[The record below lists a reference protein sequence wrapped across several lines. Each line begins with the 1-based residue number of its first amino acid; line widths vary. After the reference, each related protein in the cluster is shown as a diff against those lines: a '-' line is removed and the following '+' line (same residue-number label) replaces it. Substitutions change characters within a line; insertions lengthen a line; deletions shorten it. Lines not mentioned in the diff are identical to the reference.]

1 MDAKLDTL
9 VAVDGFKAILR
20 RVSGILSGP
29 IGDGKRRKPGRPK
42 SGNWPKVEAVKGVV
56 VRHRTTNYAG
66 PIRKFTP
73 RQVTL
78 FDKVSN
84 REVTVPVADGA
95 FSVKGKTVSL
105 VPPRPQKASSAT
117 GKTTAS
123 GSRSPGRSKARVA
136 LPSRILVEGLHDAEL
151 VEKVWGD
158 DLRVEGVVV
167 EPLHGADDLASI
179 VDDFEPADD
188 RRLGVLLD
196 HLVANT
202 KESYIAEKINNPH
215 VLITGHPFVDV
226 WQAVKP
232 ATLGIRKWPVVPKGQ
247 DWKTGICSAWNFEG
261 EPGELW
267 KKILGRVNSY
277 ADLEP
282 GLVGAVEQL
291 IDFVAPPPTD
301 D

>member
-1 MDAKLDTL
+1 M
-9 VAVDGFKAILR
+9 
-20 RVSGILSGP
+20 SGILSGP
-29 IGDGKRRKPGRPK
+29 IGDGKRRKPGRPE
-42 SGNWPKVEAVKGVV
+42 SGAWPKVQARKGVV
-56 VRHRTTNYAG
+56 VRHRTTNYVG

-78 FDKVSN
+78 FDKVSQ

-105 VPPRPQKASSAT
+105 IAPKPEPTQQT
-117 GKTTAS
+117 GRQTTAS
-123 GSRSPGRSKARVA
+123 GSRSVDTSKARVA
-136 LPSRILVEGLHDAEL
+136 RPSRILVEGLHDAEL

-167 EPLHGADDLASI
+167 EPLHGADDLKAI
-179 VDDFEPADD
+179 IADFEPTDE

-196 HLVANT
+196 HLVADT
-202 KESYIAEKINNPH
+202 KESRIAERITNPH
-215 VLITGHPFVDV
+215 VLITGHPYVDV

-232 ATLGIRKWPVVPKGQ
+232 STLGIKKWPVVPKGQ
-247 DWKTGICSAWNFEG
+247 DWKTGICAAWNFDG
-261 EPGELW
+261 QPGELW
-267 KKILGRVNSY
+267 KKILGRVDSY

-291 IDFVAPPPTD
+291 IDFVAPPPTND
-301 D
+301 